1 MHNFHNFD
9 IDRNTL
15 VSCRILKVMM
25 KLLREWDEGQL
36 AVNSELLSRSIE
48 LLPATM
54 SMPVVALMEQIGR
67 ENYALAMNYAIDFL
81 EISVQYVSCCLF
93 CRLQEVEKT
102 LEPSARP
109 MKAIVEKIDAKRSLS
124 FGDWV
129 NDIFNPIVKAA
140 LKELPDDKLVQS
152 INKEL
157 FRRGS
162 NLLLGTKTEPSVVKI
177 RNEYKGHSTTLSND
191 IYKGVV
197 YTLEPHILNLLRAAL
212 PIKDAEVDM
221 YPLVFTS
228 KEGYEYVFQSLKD
241 EEISYISSNSN
252 AVTLITDRKNPDFD
266 ARMQRTLP
274 SFDIS
279 KEMNWSEHKA
289 LMKAESRRF
298 LDGVYKEKKYNREL
312 FVARTKLDALL
323 DEFSKD
329 NRTLFPLLGEAG
341 QGKTNQLC
349 WWTEEIAAGE
359 DGVLIFSS
367 SEFTEESL
375 DDSIRRI
382 FQTSR
387 RKQISK
393 ILDAL
398 HQSADENRSNVYV
411 FFDALNECLAYKGA
425 EEGVPGPVALYE
437 SLISFFVKPEYPR
450 FKVLFTC
457 RNFSW
462 KSLFSKQMKR
472 DAAMMFGQEKD
483 RDSEV
488 HGFTDEE
495 LERAWAVYQE
505 LYQMSGSYDELSS
518 VSRVRLKDP
527 LVLKI
532 ACTNNV
538 AKTLPSELES
548 YTSISLFKEMTDNI
562 ANSYAGKQQYQI
574 MLSLASHILNEY
586 REGRPSDRVERQTLH
601 DLCGLIYKHGGLT
614 VAYTELLNKP
624 ERPILRYNESPD
636 GRREVQFIY
645 ERYLEYLMA
654 VVFVKEY
661 AKEGALI
668 PPETYK
674 NAIRGTLSSVVYSG
688 ALRNALIID
697 CLRCGDH
704 STILSLAR
712 DYKDDFELSTLVN
725 DVIDVMIRENYENEV
740 FGLMN
745 AFIESRGVDASSRIS
760 EYNRLTKLIQA
771 NKADGNVI
779 SNYKNLK
786 SGLASELRLGQM
798 ATVSV
803 IGGIFLSDW
812 FNQGL
817 YRRNPYDLL
826 WKLVCHP
833 LFDIGNES
841 TKYIYYQHN
850 KQYTLGH
857 NPLKQNVSVMIVMEM
872 FRALQEH
879 GLFSTV
885 AKKQIRGRAVSFFEA
900 AGRIA
905 MMLMI
910 DELIYGHESDQK
922 YNGTLMAEIKKVLS
936 HFTYDFRIIKM
947 LMPFFQMIMR
957 RQITFQSAYVNNAI
971 EYQTFW
977 EKIPADD
984 GGTGAWCRKH
994 AAELAAYFV
1003 KGNQDGFVSFRNEHE
1018 KVLKAYQSGD
1028 SFSYFILERLNVV
1041 AGVHDWENIA
1051 PVMRRFFT
1059 DEYRKGEWFD
1069 YSQMSILYS
1078 LYQIQKKSPEY
1089 NQELMDM
1096 YTAEA
1101 PDWTRRCRGFFK
1113 GHYSHKANALGLYKR
1128 NVMNWYCDVYCC
1140 HTGDNVPHEGDEVA
1154 VPAFYQLIDEAVA
1167 ENDIELLFHLIDN
1180 ISELVSDNGYIHT
1193 ALALVMHIMKTCED
1207 NTDPALVQAI
1217 GKILSTAK
1225 NYFPRELDAFLK
1237 RDVVGL
1243 KYVGIPKFRDEVL
1256 NYSPAGE
1263 TLSDLFT
1270 HSFGNFVIWS
1280 LVNMDAFKSYAS
1292 DAVGRCVDCSDSF
1305 EWYDAAIRSGFK
1317 QLFGIRI

>member
-1 MHNFHNFD
+1 MNGPM
-9 IDRNTL
+9 
-15 VSCRILKVMM
+15 LKMSD
-25 KLLREWDEGQL
+25 EWK
-36 AVNSELLSRSIE
+36 ELPS
-48 LLPATM
+48 TM
-54 SMPVVALMEQIGR
+54 SMPVASLIEQIEK

-81 EISVQYVSCCLF
+81 EISVQYISCCLF
-93 CRLQEVEKT
+93 CRLQEVESGFD
-102 LEPSARP
+102 PSERMMRAV
-109 MKAIVEKIDAKRSLS
+109 AEKIDTKRSLS

-129 NDIFNPIVKAA
+129 NDIFNPVFKAA
-140 LKELPDDKLVQS
+140 LKEIPDEPLVQS
-152 INKEL
+152 IKKEL
-157 FRRGS
+157 FRRGA
-162 NLLLGTKTEPSVVKI
+162 NTLLGTKTEPSVVKI
-177 RNEYKGHSTTLSND
+177 RNEYKGHSTTLSNE

-197 YTLEPHILNLLRAAL
+197 YTLEPHVLSLLRASL
-212 PIKDAEVDM
+212 PIKDVKVDM

-228 KEGYEYVFQSLKD
+228 SEGYEYVFQSLKD
-241 EEISYISSNSN
+241 EEISYISSDSN
-252 AVTLITDRKNPDFD
+252 AVTLITDRLNQDFD
-266 ARMQRTLP
+266 ARLQRTSP

-279 KEMNWSEHKA
+279 KEMNWSEQKA
-289 LMKAESRRF
+289 LMSAESGRF
-298 LDGVYKEKKYNREL
+298 LDRVYKEKKYNREL
-312 FVARTKLDALL
+312 FVARTKLDSLL
-323 DEFSKD
+323 DEFTKD
-329 NRTLFPLLGEAG
+329 GRTLFPLLGEAG

-349 WWTEEIAAGE
+349 WWTEEISAGN
-359 DGVLIFSS
+359 DAVLIFSS
-367 SEFTEESL
+367 SDFTEESL
-375 DDSIRRI
+375 DDSLRRI

-393 ILDAL
+393 ILDSL
-398 HQSADENRSNVYV
+398 HKSAEENGSNVYV
-411 FFDALNECLAYKGA
+411 FFDAINECLEYKGA
-425 EEGVPGPVALYE
+425 EEGTPGPVALYE
-437 SLISFFVKPEYPR
+437 SLVSCFVKPEYTR

-457 RNFSW
+457 RNYSW
-462 KSLFSKQMKR
+462 KSLFAKQMKR
-472 DAAMMFGQEKD
+472 DAVLMFGQEKD

-495 LERAWAVYQE
+495 LESAWTVYQD
-505 LYQMSGSYDELSS
+505 LYQMSGSYDELSC

-538 AKTLPSELES
+538 AKTLPAELDR
-548 YTSISLFKEMTDNI
+548 YTSISLFREMTENI
-562 ANSYAGKQQYQI
+562 KNSYAGRQQYKI
-574 MLSLASHILNEY
+574 MLSLASYILDGY
-586 REGRPSDRVERQTLH
+586 RDGRPSDRVERNTLH
-601 DLCGLIYKHGGLT
+601 DLCGLIYKQGGLT

-636 GRREVQFIY
+636 GRKEVQFIY

-654 VVFVKEY
+654 VVFVNGNSKG
-661 AKEGALI
+661 EGLI
-668 PPETYK
+668 PPEVYK
-674 NAIRGTLSSVVYSG
+674 EAVKDSLSSVVYSG
-688 ALRNALIID
+688 ALRNALLID
-697 CLRCGDH
+697 CLRCNDH

-712 DYKDDFELSTLVN
+712 DYKDDFEISTLVN
-725 DVIDVMIRENYENEV
+725 DVIDVMIRENYETEI
-740 FGLMN
+740 FALMN
-745 AFIESRGVDASSRIS
+745 AFIGSAEGEAGTMIS

-771 NKADGNVI
+771 NKADGDVI
-779 SNYKNLK
+779 AKYKELK
-786 SGLASELRLGQM
+786 AGLASELRLGQM

-803 IGGIFLSDW
+803 VGGIFLSDW
-812 FNQGL
+812 FNQEL
-817 YRRNPYDLL
+817 YQKNPYELL

-833 LFDIGNES
+833 LFDVGNES
-841 TKYIYYQHN
+841 CKYIYYQHN

-857 NPLKQNVSVMIVMEM
+857 NPLKENVSVKIVMEM
-872 FRALQEH
+872 FRSLQEN
-879 GLFSTV
+879 GLFTTV
-885 AKKQIRGRAVSFFEA
+885 AKKPVRTKAVAFFET

-910 DELIYGHESDQK
+910 DELIYGRDKTEK
-922 YNGTLMAEIKKVLS
+922 YNGMLMSEIKKVLA

-947 LMPFFQMIMR
+947 LMPFFQMVMR

-977 EKIPADD
+977 EDIPAEAD
-984 GGTGAWCRKH
+984 GSGSWCRQY
-994 AAELAAYFV
+994 ASDLAAYFV
-1003 KGNQDGFVSFRNEHE
+1003 KGDEDGFASFRNEHE
-1018 KVLKAYQSGD
+1018 KVLSAYQSGD

-1078 LYQIQKKSPEY
+1078 LYQIQKKSAEY
-1089 NQELMDM
+1089 NQELMDI

-1101 PDWTRRCRGFFK
+1101 PDWTRRCRGLFK
-1113 GHYSHKANALGLYKR
+1113 GHNSHKANALGLYKR

-1140 HTGDNVPHEGDEVA
+1140 HTGDNVPHEGDAVA

-1167 ENDIELLFHLIDN
+1167 EGDMDLLFHLLEN

-1225 NYFPRELDAFLK
+1225 NYFPKELDSFLK

-1243 KYVGIPKFRDEVL
+1243 NYVGISKFRDEVL

-1280 LVNMDAFKSYAS
+1280 LVNMDEFKAYAS
-1292 DAVGRCVDCSDSF
+1292 EAVGQCVDCSDSF
-1305 EWYDAAIRSGFK
+1305 EWYDAAIRDGFK
-1317 QLFGIRI
+1317 YLFGVKI

>member
-1 MHNFHNFD
+1 M
-9 IDRNTL
+9 
-15 VSCRILKVMM
+15 
-25 KLLREWDEGQL
+25 LREWNLQG
-36 AVNSELLSRSIE
+36 
-48 LLPATM
+48 LPVTIV
-54 SMPVVALMEQIGR
+54 SPVVGLVDNAGK

-93 CRLQEVEKT
+93 CRLQEVEKDMD
-102 LEPSARP
+102 PSERP
-109 MKAIVEKIDAKRSLS
+109 MRTVVDKIDSKRSLS

-129 NDIFNPIVKAA
+129 NDIFNPVMKAA
-140 LKELPDDKLVQS
+140 FKEMPDDPLVKS
-152 INKEL
+152 IKKEL
-157 FRRGS
+157 FRKGT

-177 RNEYKGHSTTLSND
+177 RNEYKGHSTTLSNE

-197 YTLEPHILNLLRAAL
+197 QTLEPHVVNLLKAL
-212 PIKDAEVDM
+212 EPIKDVEVDM
-221 YPLVFTS
+221 YPLVFKS

-241 EEISYISSNSN
+241 EEISYISSDAN
-252 AVTLITDRKNPDFD
+252 AVTLITDRLNADFD
-266 ARMQRTLP
+266 ARLQKTVP

-279 KEMNWSEHKA
+279 KEMNWSEQRA
-289 LMKAESRRF
+289 LMDAESRTF
-298 LDGVYKEKKYNREL
+298 LGKVYREKKYNREL
-312 FVARTKLDALL
+312 FVTRTTLDGLL

-329 NRTLFPLLGEAG
+329 MKSLFPLLGEAG

-349 WWTEEIAAGE
+349 WWTEELLKSN

-367 SEFTEESL
+367 SEFKDETL
-375 DDSIRRI
+375 DDALRRI
-382 FQTSR
+382 FQTSK

-398 HQSADENRSNVYV
+398 HKSAEENGSTVYV
-411 FFDALNECLAYKGA
+411 FFDAVNECLAYKDA

-437 SLISFFVKPEYPR
+437 SLVSCFVKPEYPR

-457 RNFSW
+457 RSHSW
-462 KSLFSKQMKR
+462 KSLFHKQMKR
-472 DAAMMFGQEKD
+472 DSALMFGQEKD

-488 HGFTDEE
+488 HGFSDDE
-495 LERAWAVYQE
+495 LRKAWTVYQE
-505 LYQMSGSYDELSS
+505 LYQMSGSYDDLSS

-538 AKTLPSELES
+538 ARTLPSELDR
-548 YTSISLFKEMTDNI
+548 YTSISLFREMTGNI
-562 ANSYAGKQQYQI
+562 TNSYAGRQQYKI
-574 MLSLASHILNEY
+574 MLSLASFILHGY
-586 REGRPSDRVERQTLH
+586 MDGIPSDRVEMNALH
-601 DLCGLIYKHGGLT
+601 ELCGLIYKQGGLT
-614 VAYTELLNKP
+614 VAFTELLNKP

-636 GRREVQFIY
+636 GKKEVQFIY

-654 VVFVKEY
+654 VVFVNEN
-661 AKEGALI
+661 AGGEGLI
-668 PPETYK
+668 PPEIYK
-674 NAIRGTLSSVVYSG
+674 EAVNGTLSSVVYSG
-688 ALRNALIID
+688 ALRNALLID

-712 DYKDDFELSTLVN
+712 DYKEDFELSTLVN
-725 DVIDVMIRENYENEV
+725 DVVDVMIRENYEGEI

-745 AFIESRGVDASSRIS
+745 AFIESRGGETDTQIA

-771 NKADGNVI
+771 NKADESVI
-779 SNYKNLK
+779 SSYKALK
-786 SGLASELRLGQM
+786 AALASELRLGQM

-803 IGGIFLSDW
+803 VGGIFLSDW
-812 FNQGL
+812 FNQSL
-817 YRRNPYDLL
+817 YQRNPYELL

-850 KQYTLGH
+850 KLFTLGH
-857 NPLKQNVSVMIVMEM
+857 NPLKQNVSVLIVMEM
-872 FRALQEH
+872 FRTLQEH
-879 GLFSTV
+879 GLVSTV
-885 AKKQIRGRAVSFFEA
+885 AKKEIRGRAVSFFEA

-910 DELIYGHESDQK
+910 DELIYGRETDQK
-922 YNGTLMAEIKKVLS
+922 YNGMLMAEIKKVLS
-936 HFTYDFRIIKM
+936 HFTYNFRIIKM
-947 LMPFFQMIMR
+947 FMPFFQMIMR
-957 RQITFQSAYVNNAI
+957 RQITFQSAYVNNAV

-977 EKIPADD
+977 ENIPAVDAVE
-984 GGTGAWCRKH
+984 GIWCRQH
-994 AAELAAYFV
+994 ASDLAAYFV
-1003 KGNQDGFVSFRNEHE
+1003 KGDEDGFASFRNEHE

-1028 SFSYFILERLNVV
+1028 SFSYFILERLLVV

-1051 PVMRRFFT
+1051 PVMRGFFT

-1078 LYQIQKKSPEY
+1078 LYQVQKKSAVY
-1089 NQELMDM
+1089 NQELMDI

-1101 PDWTRRCRGFFK
+1101 PEWTKRCRGLFK
-1113 GHYSHKANALGLYKR
+1113 GHNSHKANALGLYKR

-1154 VPAFYQLIDEAVA
+1154 VPAFYRLIDEAVA
-1167 ENDIELLFHLIDN
+1167 EGDMELLFHLIEN

-1193 ALALVMHIMKTCED
+1193 ALALVMHIMKICED
-1207 NTDPALVQAI
+1207 NEEPALIQAL
-1217 GKILSTAK
+1217 GKVLSTAK
-1225 NYFPRELDAFLK
+1225 NYFPRELDSFLK
-1237 RDVVGL
+1237 RDVVGM
-1243 KYVGIPKFRDEVL
+1243 KYAGISKYRDEVL

-1280 LVNMDAFKSYAS
+1280 LVNMDEFKSYAS
-1292 DAVGRCVDCSDSF
+1292 EAVAKCVDCSDSF
-1305 EWYDAAIRSGFK
+1305 EWYDNAIRMGFNR
-1317 QLFGIRI
+1317 LFGVRI